1 MKRKKLA
8 ACPPPIDFR
17 IGKRHEQ
24 VKRLESEN
32 KGAHHTSETSEAFA
46 RSTGTLKSEA
56 DGGAMK
62 TVSYWVHAS
71 YSRDLQKLGYA
82 PEERGLGPFD
92 RYTLSEEDW
101 GAFCALYDP
110 PPHLYKEPV

>member
-1 MKRKKLA
+1 MVTGMMNVGSRS
-8 ACPPPIDFR
+8 
-17 IGKRHEQ
+17 GKSSA
-24 VKRLESEN
+24 L
-32 KGAHHTSETSEAFA
+32 
-46 RSTGTLKSEA
+46 
-56 DGGAMK
+56 K